1 MKINDAVFGLL
12 LTLISLA
19 ILSTIQS
26 YPDIPGQQVGPAL
39 FPGLIAM
46 ALGVCGVVLIYRGW
60 QERHSVPWLK
70 TADWLHS
77 SRHLIGFLLLTGG
90 IVFYILASTDLGFLP
105 AAWLLMWALMV
116 NLKVAP
122 ARAAVLSLLLSA
134 LVHFAFYTLLRVPLP
149 WGVLTPWAW

>member
-19 ILSTIQS
+19 VLSTIQS

-39 FPGLIAM
+39 FPGLIAL
-46 ALGVCGVVLIYRGW
+46 ALGVCGIVLMYRGW
-60 QERHSVPWLK
+60 QARRTVPWWQ

-77 SRHLIGFLLLTGG
+77 PRHLSGFMLVTGG

-105 AAWLLMWALMV
+105 AACLLMWALMV
-116 NLKVAP
+116 NLKVP
-122 ARAAVLSLLLSA
+122 PVRAAVLSLLLSA
-134 LVHFAFYTLLRVPLP
+134 LVHFAFYALLRVPLP